1 MKLGIL
7 ETGAPPQA
15 LEPAFGD
22 YPDMFRALLGPGL
35 DYQTF
40 DVAEGVLPDRPE
52 ACDAYLITG
61 SAAGVYDP
69 RAWIAPLTAFLR
81 AAKGKAPLVGVCF
94 GHQLMAETFGGR
106 VVKSPKGWGV
116 GLHSYRLHAH
126 EPWMDPIPTI
136 AAPASHQDQVVE
148 VPPEARVIGGSAFTP
163 YAVLAYADQP
173 AISFQFHP
181 EFDPA
186 YAAALIESR
195 RGSRF
200 GEKEADAALESLR
213 RPNDRQRVGAWIRR
227 FLETGRSSACP

>member
-15 LEPAFGD
+15 LEPRFGD
-22 YPDMFRALLGPGL
+22 YPAMFRALLGPEL
-35 DYQTF
+35 DYETF
-40 DVAEGVLPDRPE
+40 DVAEGVLPDRVD

-61 SAAGVYDP
+61 SSAGVYEP
-69 RAWIAPLTAFLR
+69 LPWIAPLKAFLR
-81 AAKGKAPLVGVCF
+81 AAKGQAPLVGICF

-116 GLHSYRLHAH
+116 GLHSYRLHAQ
-126 EPWMDPIPTI
+126 EPWMDASPSI
-136 AAPASHQDQVVE
+136 AVPASHQDQVVE

-173 AISFQFHP
+173 AISFQGHP

-186 YAAALIESR
+186 YAGALVESR
-195 RGSRF
+195 RSSRF
-200 GEKEADAALESLR
+200 SEAEADTALESLA
-213 RPNDRQRVGAWIRR
+213 RPNDNRRVGGWIRR
-227 FLETGRSSACP
+227 FLETA